1 MTKAGNGL
9 GLCRR
14 CGEYWWWWA
23 TPRPAFTTGVWA
35 RLGSGAAG
43 SIGVRR
49 WCRRGVGPWAGAPGG
64 SGVVARQGTVRA
76 RSLGGVPVPVSS
88 LSSPIP
94 RPFSPHDSGGRFV
107 LLLYPCWVQRSWCR
121 SLVKFWRSRAAY
133 KFWLDII
140 QPGIGGHA
148 RRRARPR

>member
-23 TPRPAFTTGVWA
+23 TPRPALRPECGRGWVLARQEASESGDGVA
-35 RLGSGAAG
+35 VES
-43 SIGVRR
+43 VRGQGR
-49 WCRRGVGPWAGAPGG
+49 QGG
-64 SGVVARQGTVRA
+64 SGVVARLGTVRA

-107 LLLYPCWVQRSWCR
+107 PLLYPCWVQRSWCR